1 MGFRRAVYCGP
12 YSPTWPD
19 PQPARRPGRRP
30 DYNSLPP
37 ARCREAARREA
48 FASGESP
55 RWPRGE
61 GGVLARAAAAAPE
74 RGEARAAP
82 CERVG
87 AGSRRGSSGCSAV
100 PASAPRLAPVSR
112 RACGVPVLAD
122 AASAE
127 DSGRGDGGLGTAG
140 PLRDPPGC
148 RGPSGAGAPGR
159 LVARV
164 VLSAVARSGSW
175 DGGGRRSLPSAGRCG
190 AGGEVRTATEGPQ
203 PSAL

>member
-12 YSPTWPD
+12 YSPAGPD

-82 CERVG
+82 CGWLG

-100 PASAPRLAPVSR
+100 PASTPRLAPVRR
-112 RACGVPVLAD
+112 RARGVPVLAD

-127 DSGRGDGGLGTAG
+127 GSGRGDGGLGTAG
-140 PLRDPPGC
+140 PRRDPPEC
-148 RGPSGAGAPGR
+148 RGPSGAGDPGR

-175 DGGGRRSLPSAGRCG
+175 DGGGRGRLPIAGRCG
-190 AGGEVRTATEGPQ
+190 AGGVVRTVTEGPQ